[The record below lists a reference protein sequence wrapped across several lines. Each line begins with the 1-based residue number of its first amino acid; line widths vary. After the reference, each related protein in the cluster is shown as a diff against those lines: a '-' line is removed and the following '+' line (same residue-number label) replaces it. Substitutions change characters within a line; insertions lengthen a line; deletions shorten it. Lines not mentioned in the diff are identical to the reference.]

1 MKAIVQHE
9 YGSADN
15 LRLEE
20 IPTPAPGDGGV
31 LVRIEAAAVNAAD
44 WHKMR
49 ADPFFLRFAGFG
61 LLAPRHRVPGA
72 DIAGRVEAVGKS
84 VTRFRVGDEVFGD
97 LSSHGWGGFAEY
109 VCTSEEALAPKP
121 SNVSFEEAA
130 AVPMA
135 AVTALQA
142 LRDCGRVRAG
152 QRVLVNGASGGVGT
166 FAVQIAKAL
175 GAEVTGVCSTA
186 NVDLVRSLGADHV
199 VDYTRVDV
207 TRSGHDYDVILD
219 AAAYRS
225 VSDYRRVLRD
235 GGTYVLIGGTTGAF
249 LRVALLGRWS
259 GSRAMKLHAARPNAA
274 DLVALK
280 ELIEGGGVRPV
291 IDRRYPLSGVPEAV
305 RYVET
310 LRARG
315 KVVITRSTGVARPS

>member
-1 MKAIVQHE
+1 MKAIVQYE

-20 IPTPAPGDGGV
+20 IPTPVPGDDGV
-31 LVRIEAAAVNAAD
+31 LVRIEAASVNAAD
-44 WHKMR
+44 WHMMR
-49 ADPFFLRFAGFG
+49 ADPFFLRLFGFG
-61 LLAPRHRVPGA
+61 LFAPRYRVPGA
-72 DIAGRVEAVGKS
+72 DIAGRVEAVGKN
-84 VTRFRVGDEVFGD
+84 VTRFRAGDEVFGD
-97 LSSHGWGGFAEY
+97 LSAHGWGGFAEY
-109 VCTSEEALAPKP
+109 ACTSEEALAPKP
-121 SNVSFEEAA
+121 SSVSFEEAA
-130 AVPMA
+130 AIPMA

-142 LRDCGRVRAG
+142 LRDCAPVRAG

-175 GAEVTGVCSTA
+175 GAEVTGVCSTG

-207 TRSGHDYDVILD
+207 TRSGHPYDVILD

-235 GGTYVLIGGTTGAF
+235 GGTYMFVGGTTGAF
-249 LRVALLGRWS
+249 VRVALLGPWS
-259 GSRAMKLHAARPNAA
+259 GSKMMKVHAARPNAA
-274 DLVALK
+274 DLIALTK
-280 ELIEGGGVRPV
+280 LIEEGKVRPV

-305 RYVET
+305 RYLES

-315 KVVITRSTGVARPS
+315 KVVITRSAAG

>member
-1 MKAIVQHE
+1 MKAIVQYE

-20 IPTPAPGDGGV
+20 VPTPALRDDGV
-31 LVRIEAAAVNAAD
+31 LVRIEAASVNAAD
-44 WHKMR
+44 WHMMR

-61 LLAPRHRVPGA
+61 LFAPRHRVPGA
-72 DIAGRVEAVGKS
+72 DMAGRVEAVGKN
-84 VTRFRVGDEVFGD
+84 VTRFRPGDEVFGD
-97 LSSHGWGGFAEY
+97 LSSHGWGAFAEY
-109 VCTSEEALAPKP
+109 ACTSEAALAPKP
-121 SNVSFEEAA
+121 SNVSFDEAA
-130 AVPMA
+130 AIPMA

-142 LRDCGRVRAG
+142 LRDCAPVRAG

-207 TRSGHDYDVILD
+207 TRSGIEYDVILD

-225 VSDYRRVLRD
+225 VSDYRRALRD
-235 GGTYVLIGGTTGAF
+235 GGTYVFIGGTMGAF
-249 LRVALLGRWS
+249 LRIALLGRWS
-259 GSRAMKLHAARPNAA
+259 GSRAMKFHAARPNAA
-274 DLVALK
+274 DLVALTA
-280 ELIEGGGVRPV
+280 LIERGTIRPV
-291 IDRRYPLSGVPEAV
+291 IDRRYPLSGVPDAV

-315 KVVITRSTGVARPS
+315 KVVITRSAAARPS